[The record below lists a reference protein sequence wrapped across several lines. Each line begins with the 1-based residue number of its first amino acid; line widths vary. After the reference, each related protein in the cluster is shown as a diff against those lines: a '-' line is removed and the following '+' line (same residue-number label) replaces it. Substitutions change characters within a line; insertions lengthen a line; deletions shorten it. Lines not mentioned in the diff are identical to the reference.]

1 MSAQRPIY
9 VSPNPETTKRDA
21 FTEFFLKRPCPQ
33 EADPKYKHLFDVH
46 QNLMRMLINDSA
58 MDANR
63 QQTFSTPAN
72 SKNKVYFMWDFVT
85 RTFQMLV
92 ATVNPRNPSGEAWM
106 DIATRSM
113 LAQQLI
119 LDTTGKLESMNQS
132 VGYNHDAGIEF
143 SQEIKTEAEKLDQ
156 LPQ

>member
-1 MSAQRPIY
+1 MPPQPVY
-9 VSPNPETTKRDA
+9 VSPNPETTKRGP
-21 FTEFFLKRPCPQ
+21 FTEFFLERSCPQ
-33 EADPKYKHLFDVH
+33 DADPKYRHLFDTH

-63 QQTFSTPAN
+63 EQTFSTPAN

-85 RTFQMLV
+85 RTFQMLI
-92 ATVNPRNPSGEAWM
+92 ATVNPRNPSGEAFM

-119 LDTTGKLESMNQS
+119 LDTTGRLESMNRS
-132 VGYNHDAGIEF
+132 VGYNHDAGVSF
-143 SQEIKTEAEKLDQ
+143 SDEVKAEAQKLDD
-156 LPQ
+156 LP

>member
-1 MSAQRPIY
+1 MRIHVQTNDITPRPAEASKHFWELLQRSLNVHTSQSHEKTQTANMSAQRPIY

-21 FTEFFLKRPCPQ
+21 FTEFFLERPCPQ

-72 SKNKVYFMWDFVT
+72 SKNKVYFM
-85 RTFQMLV
+85 
-92 ATVNPRNPSGEAWM
+92 
-106 DIATRSM
+106 
-113 LAQQLI
+113 
-119 LDTTGKLESMNQS
+119 
-132 VGYNHDAGIEF
+132 
-143 SQEIKTEAEKLDQ
+143 
-156 LPQ
+156 